1 MRRRAPLLPAL
12 IAAAAL
18 GGCGADD
25 ERPAAT
31 EPAATTQLRVEVT
44 GVGTGAISVE
54 LRCGAADPCE
64 QRTLDQLARVVKPDD
79 PAQACTL
86 QYGGP
91 ERAHLTGTLEGKRVD
106 VTVGRAN
113 GCEIADYEALFE
125 ALGRKPPTAR

>member
-1 MRRRAPLLPAL
+1 VRLRRGAAGGDPAGDDAAARRGDGRRA
-12 IAAAAL
+12 
-18 GGCGADD
+18 
-25 ERPAAT
+25 
-31 EPAATTQLRVEVT
+31 
-44 GVGTGAISVE
+44 GAISVE
-54 LRCGAADPCE
+54 LRCEAADPCE

>member
-1 MRRRAPLLPAL
+1 MRRLAALLPAVL
-12 IAAAAL
+12 AATAVAA
-18 GGCGADD
+18 CGSGE

-31 EPAATTQLRVEVT
+31 PPATTQLHVEVT